1 MGSRAYAARTGPQ
14 NYEIDYEGGLSWAV
28 PWMAG
33 FYALCCQARPDITPA
48 EFIELIKDTVQA
60 VQPSSGGRVNVIDP
74 EAVIARLTG

>member
-1 MGSRAYAARTGPQ
+1 MSR
-14 NYEIDYEGGLSWAV
+14 GLGDV
-28 PWMAG
+28 
-33 FYALCCQARPDITPA
+33 YKRQLCCQARPDITPA